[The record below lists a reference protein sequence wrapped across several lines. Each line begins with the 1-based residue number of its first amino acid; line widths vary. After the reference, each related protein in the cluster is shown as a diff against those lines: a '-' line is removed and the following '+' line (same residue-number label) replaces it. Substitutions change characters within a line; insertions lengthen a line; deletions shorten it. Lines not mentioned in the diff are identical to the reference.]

1 MDPFLLNAL
10 RRDFIMAAI
19 LGVICFGILWGG
31 GRLLRAFVGDA
42 WWLGWGPKLAYSLV
56 LIFGLPAVLA
66 VRYGNAGL
74 QVYAVTGVILA
85 VVLFIAGLL
94 AKS

>member
-10 RRDFIMAAI
+10 RRDVAMAAI

-31 GRLLRAFVGDA
+31 PRQLRTFVGDV
-42 WWLGWGPKLAYSLV
+42 WWLRWGPKLAYSIV

-66 VRYGNAGL
+66 IRYGNAGL
-74 QVYAVTGVILA
+74 QVYAVIGVFLA
-85 VVLFIAGLL
+85 VVLLIAGLL
-94 AKS
+94 VKS

>member
-1 MDPFLLNAL
+1 MDPFLHSAL
-10 RRDFIMAAI
+10 RRDFVMAGI
-19 LGVICFGILWGG
+19 LGVICFGMLWGG
-31 GRLLRAFVGDA
+31 PRLLRMFVGDV
-42 WWLGWGPKLAYSLV
+42 WWLRWGPKLAYSIV
-56 LIFGLPAVLA
+56 LIFGLPAILS

-74 QVYAVTGVILA
+74 QVYAVTGVFLA

>member
-1 MDPFLLNAL
+1 MDPFLLSAL
-10 RRDFIMAAI
+10 RRDFAMAAI

-31 GRLLRAFVGDA
+31 PRLLRTFVGDV
-42 WWLGWGPKLAYSLV
+42 WWLRWGPKLAYSIV
-56 LIFGLPAVLA
+56 LIFGLPAILA

-74 QVYAVTGVILA
+74 QAYAVTGVFLA